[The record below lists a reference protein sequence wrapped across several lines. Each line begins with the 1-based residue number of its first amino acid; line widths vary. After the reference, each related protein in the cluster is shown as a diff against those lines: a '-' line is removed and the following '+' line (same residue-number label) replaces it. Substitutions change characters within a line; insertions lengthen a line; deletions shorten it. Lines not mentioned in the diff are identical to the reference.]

1 MSNKNYTGDM
11 GMIAEVIGQESTRK
25 LMTQLGGIYIYIP
38 KASADDI
45 AEELKT
51 NGYIAKDVAV
61 KFNVS
66 LSRVYKILKQLRFDA
81 RVTQHKLFE

>member
-11 GMIAEVIGQESTRK
+11 AMIAEVIGQEATRK

-38 KASADDI
+38 KASSDDI
-45 AEELKT
+45 IAELKT
-51 NGYIAKDVAV
+51 NGYNAKDAAV

-66 LSRVYKILKQLRFDA
+66 LSRVYKILKQLRFDE
-81 RVTQHKLFE
+81 RVTQYKLFD